1 MKPYFYT
8 KVFGYSDD
16 VLLSPTPSASML
28 ILRGIKKYEDV

>member
-16 VLLSPTPSASML
+16 VLQIESDTFCIHADFE
-28 ILRGIKKYEDV
+28 GYKKV